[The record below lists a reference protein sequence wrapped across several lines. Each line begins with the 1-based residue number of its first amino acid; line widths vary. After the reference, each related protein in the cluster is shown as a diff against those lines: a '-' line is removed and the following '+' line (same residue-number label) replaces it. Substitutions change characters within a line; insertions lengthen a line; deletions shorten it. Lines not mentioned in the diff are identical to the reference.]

1 MVSEKIRRK
10 GSISNLLTSLT
21 FSGGSDET
29 RTRDLRRDRAS
40 FQCMNKRSALKPQR
54 FRDLLRPVSPSWTP
68 SNPKS
73 GNKLGTKRMPPFWQR
88 ITFYAS
94 PTLLSLTC
102 AVSHSEQTPR
112 CYL

>member
-1 MVSEKIRRK
+1 MRAKREQSPLCSKNKASAQTAKRFD
-10 GSISNLLTSLT
+10 SLF

-73 GNKLGTKRMPPFWQR
+73 GNKLGTKRIQPVLIIGRP
-88 ITFYAS
+88 
-94 PTLLSLTC
+94 SL
-102 AVSHSEQTPR
+102 PLR
-112 CYL
+112 